1 MSLASIGRHCI
12 IRADAGYMAT
22 MLERADKLAAIHD
35 DLAAHDGRHRPTRD
49 LEPFIR
55 RIVGA
60 LVQVGRRDRRLLCR
74 IPDRNISVRPYRD
87 RPFARM
93 KPVHFGAIGPRDA
106 TELVERDP
114 AFDDAL

>member
-1 MSLASIGRHCI
+1 
-12 IRADAGYMAT
+12 MAA

-35 DLAAHDGRHRPTRD
+35 NPPAHDGGHRPTRD

-60 LVQVGRRDRRLLCR
+60 LVQVGRRDRRLSCR

-93 KPVHFGAIGPRDA
+93 KPVHLGVIGRRDGD
-106 TELVERDP
+106 EVVERNP
-114 AFDDAL
+114 AFHDPF